1 MKKPQWLMNLRLPKE
16 TQWVWLGAIALSA
29 FAAYYWDATT
39 PMASG
44 PHEPESAE
52 SAATLIP
59 AGFVLVPIEVANF
72 ESLDSIL
79 GKFGT
84 VDLFI
89 PSDDSKQKARKV
101 AHRVR
106 MLRAPLNPSRFAVL
120 VNENESPRLVSHNG
134 PFIVAVL
141 NPKSSGTGRALT
153 HDSSREFEIAQSS
166 ASARR
171 SRITVEV
178 TSGSD
183 SP

>member
-1 MKKPQWLMNLRLPKE
+1 MKMPNWLSSIKWPQTPPWLWIM
-16 TQWVWLGAIALSA
+16 AAALSG
-29 FAAYYWDATT
+29 FAAYYWDATA
-39 PMASG
+39 PASA
-44 PHEPESAE
+44 PIHEPEPVE
-52 SAATLIP
+52 SASTLIP

-89 PSDDSKQKARKV
+89 PTDDPKQKARKV

-120 VNENESPRLVSHNG
+120 VRESESPRLVTHNG
-134 PFIVAVL
+134 PFIVAVQ
-141 NPKSSGTGRALT
+141 NPKAVGTR
-153 HDSSREFEIAQSS
+153 D
-166 ASARR
+166 ASNETSVGEANDIDERIRVRR

-178 TSGSD
+178 INGTD
-183 SP
+183 K